1 MNELRDYNQNLYS
14 KQDSDLNEELCSTFL
29 ENNNIPILSEE
40 SMMACEGK
48 LSLVECYQALQMFSN
63 GKAPGNDG
71 LTKVSGTY

>member
-29 ENNNIPILSEE
+29 DNNVPILSEQ

-48 LSLVECYQALQMFSN
+48 LSFVECYEVLQMLSN